1 MTTQIHVEIWSNNSS
16 LFEFGRKWEKCWV
29 RCSSSDWWHDALE
42 SPSGTSQNIV
52 NKENINTYI
61 PPKKMQKASHI
72 QATPKV
78 RQATET
84 SMSCTGKSTSSR
96 ADRAKPQIPAC
107 VGSKDV
113 LGVQCCMMPSHQKQR
128 QHVRMSLVD
137 IGSSCPLF
145 EHVYIYIYIHNICT
159 LHIYTTRHYLWFK
172 LQLNCSSIPCL
183 VRDSQSC
190 CPCRMVH
197 PFQHDDHRDV
207 EETQE

>member
-1 MTTQIHVEIWSNNSS
+1 
-16 LFEFGRKWEKCWV
+16 
-29 RCSSSDWWHDALE
+29 
-42 SPSGTSQNIV
+42 
-52 NKENINTYI
+52 
-61 PPKKMQKASHI
+61 MQKASHI

-145 EHVYIYIYIHNICT
+145 EHVCIYIYTQYMYITYLYNET
-159 LHIYTTRHYLWFK
+159 LFMIQVTTQL
-172 LQLNCSSIPCL
+172 LQYPMFGPRFPVMLPMSNGPSI
-183 VRDSQSC
+183 S
-190 CPCRMVH
+190 
-197 PFQHDDHRDV
+197 
-207 EETQE
+207 T